1 MCGFSWNF
9 TGLREDVLY
18 FMLLLA
24 GNPQKILTAS
34 SESFYQHSFRTMD
47 FVFIL
52 QLPVLYDFQ
61 HSLTLM
67 GVSFSLP
74 SKMLQKVR

>member
-1 MCGFSWNF
+1 
-9 TGLREDVLY
+9 
-18 FMLLLA
+18 MLLLV
-24 GNPQKILTAS
+24 GNPQTLTAS
-34 SESFYQHSFRTMD
+34 SESFYQQSFGAID
-47 FVFIL
+47 FVFII

-67 GVSFSLP
+67 GVSFSLA